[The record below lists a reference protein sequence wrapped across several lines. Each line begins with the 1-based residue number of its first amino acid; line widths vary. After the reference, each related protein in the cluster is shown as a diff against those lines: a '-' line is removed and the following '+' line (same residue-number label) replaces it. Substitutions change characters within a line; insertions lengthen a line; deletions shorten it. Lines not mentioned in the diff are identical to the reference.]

1 MACCGVTGLRVSTLL
16 SLIISGA
23 LAGYSL
29 YLFKHHYDD
38 KYSDSTRLVD
48 SGVSLF
54 NQIAGTNA
62 NASKE
67 LNIKLV
73 CTGTVGVA
81 ALLQF
86 ITSLLL
92 IGCAGGKGSSAAA
105 KFYIF
110 INTFVLFAVGGVI
123 GCYFATHMD
132 YENDKEVAAF
142 LGIACIDVAYL
153 LYILCVAGVFLR
165 G

>member
-29 YLFKHHYDD
+29 YLFKHHYDE
-38 KYSDSTRLVD
+38 KYSDSRRALD
-48 SGVSLF
+48 SGVDLF
-54 NQIAGTNA
+54 NKVVGTNT
-62 NASKE
+62 NVSRD

-92 IGCAGGKGSSAAA
+92 IGCAGGKGSSATA

-110 INTFVLFAVGGVI
+110 INTFVLFALIGVI
-123 GCYFATHMD
+123 ACYFAAHIE
-132 YENDKEVAAF
+132 YEKDQEVQAF
-142 LGIACIDVAYL
+142 LGISVLDVAYL

>member
-1 MACCGVTGLRVSTLL
+1 MGCCGVTGLRVSTLL

-29 YLFKHHYDD
+29 YLFKHHYDE
-38 KYSDSTRLVD
+38 KYSDSRRVID
-48 SGVSLF
+48 SGVNLF
-54 NQIAGTNA
+54 NNIAGTNA
-62 NASKE
+62 NASKD
-67 LNIKLV
+67 LNIRLV

-123 GCYFATHMD
+123 ACYFAAHID
-132 YENDKEVAAF
+132 YEHDKEVQAF
-142 LGIACIDVAYL
+142 LGISVLDVAYL